1 MSLFRRGQS
10 SPTTEAERR
19 QKSEER
25 AARSEVIR
33 QARSAV
39 KAMTRPEPQY
49 GLYTSALLVILGL
62 VSFLS
67 KDVAQQYEKVHG
79 KVKAVNVVVAPYHS
93 QEAAILIVLAV
104 AAAVT
109 IYWRRRLVTGIAFML
124 AAAIGVGTPF
134 PNGYSDLKWLAFL
147 VPAAYVFW
155 MLIFRMNKE
164 QKAWLSRNS
173 PAASASGAASTRN
186 SGRRSGGTKPAAS
199 RSGRGKTQP
208 ATTASG
214 RPLPTQSA
222 RYTPPRQAQA
232 QTRQKTRAG
241 GRKP

>member
-1 MSLFRRGQS
+1 MSLLRRGPS
-10 SPTTEAERR
+10 SPATEEQRR

-25 AARSEVIR
+25 AARSELIR

-49 GLYTSALLVILGL
+49 GLYTSAFLLVLGL

-67 KDVAQQYEKVHG
+67 KDVAEQYHKVNG
-79 KVKAVNVVVAPYHS
+79 KLKTVNVIVPPHHS
-93 QEAAILIVLAV
+93 EEAVIMMLLAV

-164 QKAWLSRNS
+164 QKAWLSRRS
-173 PAASASGAASTRN
+173 PAAASGGASMAPP
-186 SGRRSGGTKPAAS
+186 RRSGGAKPASS
-199 RSGRGKTQP
+199 RSARAKSQP

-214 RPLPTQSA
+214 RPLPAQSA
-222 RYTPPRQAQA
+222 RYTPPRKAQA
-232 QTRQKTRAG
+232 RQKTRAG

>member
-1 MSLFRRGQS
+1 MSLLRRGQS

-19 QKSEER
+19 RKSEER

-67 KDVAQQYEKVHG
+67 RDVAQQYEKIHG

-93 QEAAILIVLAV
+93 QEAVILTVLAV

-134 PNGYSDLKWLAFL
+134 PSGYSDLKWLAFL

-173 PAASASGAASTRN
+173 PAASASGTASARS
-186 SGRRSGGTKPAAS
+186 SGRRPGATKPAAS
-199 RSGRGKTQP
+199 RSGRAKTQP
-208 ATTASG
+208 PTTASG
-214 RPLPTQSA
+214 RPLPTPNA
-222 RYTPPRQAQA
+222 RYTPPRQAE
-232 QTRQKTRAG
+232 TRQKTRSG